1 MLKSLL
7 RRVLDRLPHDRQ
19 RALFKRLAR
28 VPLLRRHRLLA
39 GDHWVSSEYH
49 AFGMAQ
55 RKQIFLSIARFAHI
69 NRPIGGYYME
79 FGSHEANT
87 MRLAWDTFRH
97 LFDWTYVS
105 FDSFEGLPEM
115 EDFDRSDIF
124 RAGNLATAEEH
135 FIGLVTGHGMPRDKL
150 MTVKGF
156 YDQSLTPAVRARLEP
171 KKAAVV
177 YVDCDLYAST
187 VPVLAFVRPF
197 LQKGTVIVFDDW
209 NCYHGDPDLGERKA
223 WREFLEANPDLRF
236 VDFVSTAEGQ
246 AFICVD
252 PGAGAGSGVGSGTA
266 R

>member
-1 MLKSLL
+1 MLKTTL
-7 RRVLDRLPHDRQ
+7 RRFLDTIPHDTQ
-19 RALFKRLAR
+19 RSLFKRLAR
-28 VPLLRRHRLLA
+28 VPILRRHRLLA
-39 GDHWVSSEYH
+39 IDHWVGTEYT
-49 AFGMAQ
+49 AFGRAQ
-55 RKQIFLSIARFAHI
+55 RKQILLSIARFAHI
-69 NRPIGGYYME
+69 NRPIKGYYME
-79 FGSHEANT
+79 FGSHEANS

-97 LFDWTYVS
+97 LFDWSYIA

-124 RAGNLATAEEH
+124 RAGNLATAEED
-135 FIGLVTGHGMPRDKL
+135 FVRIVTDHGMPRDKL

-156 YDQSLTPAVRARLEP
+156 YDQSLTPELRQRLEP
-171 KKAAVV
+171 QRAAVV

-187 VPVLAFVRPF
+187 VPVLAFIRPF

-223 WREFLEANPDLRF
+223 WREFLEAHPDLRF

-252 PGAGAGSGVGSGTA
+252 PGDSAPAA
-266 R
+266 A